1 MRAMSTSLPTTVV
14 ARARAD
20 RPARAGRRATSSRA
34 RAVTTTTTTT
44 RRASAVASARRSDDD
59 ARASTT
65 TTMMTTPASA
75 VSALALWSLADGRLA
90 EGTANSYYAS
100 LFLFVLSAPG
110 LYSLVKRSAKSK
122 IARKTFEVDGP
133 KVEGAMSQDER
144 AREIGAFFRRNN
156 YVVADAGEV
165 ITFEGNIAPERGTA
179 AYITFCVLIG
189 LLCVGLVCSIALPGG
204 DAWYA
209 LALVSPLSGQYYLD
223 NAGRKEQVKVKMV
236 TADDDS
242 TVDIIVEG
250 DAEEIERFRREL
262 DLTPKGM
269 VRVKGIL
276 EKA

>member
-1 MRAMSTSLPTTVV
+1 MRVISARLPVPT
-14 ARARAD
+14 
-20 RPARAGRRATSSRA
+20 ARAGHTARAGKRATSSRT
-34 RAVTTTTTTT
+34 RAAMTT
-44 RRASAVASARRSDDD
+44 RRSSTVASVRRDDD
-59 ARASTT
+59 ARETT

-90 EGTANSYYAS
+90 EGTANSYYAT

-133 KVEGAMSQDER
+133 KVEGAMSQDDR

-209 LALVSPLSGQYYLD
+209 LALASPLSGRYYLD

-236 TADDDS
+236 TSDDDS

>member
-1 MRAMSTSLPTTVV
+1 MRVISARLPVATARVV
-14 ARARAD
+14 RT
-20 RPARAGRRATSSRA
+20 ARAGKRATSFRTRA
-34 RAVTTTTTTT
+34 AMTT
-44 RRASAVASARRSDDD
+44 RRSSTVASVRRDDD
-59 ARASTT
+59 ARETT

-90 EGTANSYYAS
+90 EGTANSYYAT

-133 KVEGAMSQDER
+133 KVEGAMSQDDR

-209 LALVSPLSGQYYLD
+209 LALASPLSGRYYLD

-236 TADDDS
+236 TSDDDS

-250 DAEEIERFRREL
+250 DAEEIERFRR
-262 DLTPKGM
+262 
-269 VRVKGIL
+269 
-276 EKA
+276 

>member
-1 MRAMSTSLPTTVV
+1 MRVISARLPVAT
-14 ARARAD
+14 ARAR
-20 RPARAGRRATSSRA
+20 RTARAGKRATSFRTRA
-34 RAVTTTTTTT
+34 AMMT
-44 RRASAVASARRSDDD
+44 RRSSTVASVRRDDD
-59 ARASTT
+59 ARETT

-90 EGTANSYYAS
+90 EGTANSYYAT

-133 KVEGAMSQDER
+133 KVEGAMSQDDR

-209 LALVSPLSGQYYLD
+209 LALASPLSGRYYLD

-236 TADDDS
+236 TSDDDS